1 MIGTERI
8 VHDLSLIGYVEVEVR
23 EAAGIKY
30 AILSGFEIP
39 AGSFAGR
46 VIDLAIPVPNDYP
59 RSVGAS
65 IHVKASPHLVP
76 FGNTPGVRNVVE
88 SGLGCD
94 WQYWSYCFILS
105 AENPTIELIS
115 KINEIFRKN

>member
-8 VHDLSLIGYVEVEVR
+8 VHDLSVMGYVEVEVR

-30 AILSGFEIP
+30 AILSGFDIP

-59 RSVGAS
+59 RTVGAS
-65 IHVKASPHLVP
+65 IHIKASPHLVP
-76 FGNTPGVRNVVE
+76 LGNIPGLRNVVE
-88 SGLGCD
+88 SGLGGD
-94 WQYWSYCFILS
+94 WQYWSYSFILP
-105 AENPTIELIS
+105 AENPTIELLS